1 MISRG
6 IAKAGK
12 TVAIV
17 NCGQS
22 TASDATVTMKTT
34 AQTSRKTTSSPFG
47 AGMVGIP

>member
-1 MISRG
+1 MYAAASN
-6 IAKAGK
+6 

-22 TASDATVTMKTT
+22 TASAATVTMKTT

-47 AGMVGIP
+47 AGIVGIP